1 MARGACLLRVDD
13 TLDMLRLAHERQRDG
28 VARLGV
34 SCRGYPVLFF
44 PRVLAASRLP
54 AFLLVGAL
62 VGCGA
67 FVRLAALVRRTLL
80 LCSAR
85 PAELVNVCYERNV
98 G

>member
-1 MARGACLLRVDD
+1 MEHALYALMSRWTCSDWHTSASATVSLALACLGAGIL
-13 TLDMLRLAHERQRDG
+13 
-28 VARLGV
+28 
-34 SCRGYPVLFF
+34 SF
-44 PRVLAASRLP
+44 PRALAASRLP
-54 AFLLVGAL
+54 AFLLVGAF

-67 FVRLAALVRRTLL
+67 FVGLAALVRRTLL